1 MKRILLLNFILCVVF
16 SARILA
22 ALGNSE
28 TQLADL
34 YGKPTQQGFP
44 DKNGVTTNMY
54 QNGDYLIIS
63 PKIWGSHFPEH
74 LPKCIQDWC
83 RIVRLSPRSS
93 DRPLQI
99 SPPAIDIF
107 HQVGY
112 T

>member
-54 QNGDYLIIS
+54 QNGDYLILVQ
-63 PKIWGSHFPEH
+63 F
-74 LPKCIQDWC
+74 L
-83 RIVRLSPRSS
+83 RR
-93 DRPLQI
+93 
-99 SPPAIDIF
+99 
-107 HQVGY
+107 
-112 T
+112 